1 MFQADKMKFSAA
13 EMIQEYGT
21 VINLKIFSKLKQ
33 VSLNFVSLI
42 MEKLCSLELEIIINP
57 AQLLFTRLLKINQE
71 MH

>member
-42 MEKLCSLELEIIINP
+42 MEKLYSLE
-57 AQLLFTRLLKINQE
+57 
-71 MH
+71 